1 MLLIPLKELI
11 TFLSK
16 IKSLFT
22 LTKNLPKNSAL
33 SCISFENIVIFTSL
47 SKATWLVIFS
57 NVNSVPAAIVC
68 AEDKVMVDVLIV
80 ETVTSSDVI
89 PDPLTIIPVSINEFE
104 SVNLTVIELTTSS
117 ALTFCLVVEITSLKT
132 LLSSGAI
139 GSSSITS
146 YTFSLLEPPDFIV
159 YLLLL
164 FWSEKTPLTSVVIC
178 IWFWDLNADAK
189 SGFSWGLGPENL
201 KNTLPTVGALPFIL
215 QEALPEAIVSVE
227 INLGASLDMSKTLYL
242 ASSTT
247 ASLLSCF
254 FFNNKK
260 VSSVILFLSAE
271 GKDNQTLPSL
281 AK

>member
-104 SVNLTVIELTTSS
+104 SVNLTVTELTTSS

-164 FWSEKTPLTSVVIC
+164 F
-178 IWFWDLNADAK
+178 
-189 SGFSWGLGPENL
+189 
-201 KNTLPTVGALPFIL
+201 
-215 QEALPEAIVSVE
+215 
-227 INLGASLDMSKTLYL
+227 
-242 ASSTT
+242 
-247 ASLLSCF
+247 
-254 FFNNKK
+254 
-260 VSSVILFLSAE
+260 
-271 GKDNQTLPSL
+271 
-281 AK
+281 